1 MMILF
6 AGSTKIFCKD
16 PLHLKPN
23 VIHIEVWC
31 LASKLILHYTKTFQV
46 VVKAPNE
53 KILNPE
59 EIELTLGNYRLGVKI
74 CTTFLGIHKDSQIL
88 FREHVSEVIRKL
100 NFALLLMRCTKPYLD
115 NDTTI
120 NIYFTFFYPEMVH
133 GIEIYWHVARCHLD
147 QISILQSQPR
157 ELI

>member
-1 MMILF
+1 MIILF

-59 EIELTLGNYRLGVKI
+59 EIELI
-74 CTTFLGIHKDSQIL
+74 D
-88 FREHVSEVIRKL
+88 
-100 NFALLLMRCTKPYLD
+100 
-115 NDTTI
+115 
-120 NIYFTFFYPEMVH
+120 
-133 GIEIYWHVARCHLD
+133 
-147 QISILQSQPR
+147 
-157 ELI
+157 

>member
-1 MMILF
+1 MVP
-6 AGSTKIFCKD
+6 S
-16 PLHLKPN
+16 
-23 VIHIEVWC
+23 
-31 LASKLILHYTKTFQV
+31 LILNYTKTFQV

-100 NFALLLMRCTKPYLD
+100 NFALLLMRYTKPYLD
-115 NDTTI
+115 NETTI
-120 NIYFTFFYPEMVH
+120 NIVSPFFTLRWFMALRYIGML
-133 GIEIYWHVARCHLD
+133 LD
-147 QISILQSQPR
+147 AI
-157 ELI
+157 